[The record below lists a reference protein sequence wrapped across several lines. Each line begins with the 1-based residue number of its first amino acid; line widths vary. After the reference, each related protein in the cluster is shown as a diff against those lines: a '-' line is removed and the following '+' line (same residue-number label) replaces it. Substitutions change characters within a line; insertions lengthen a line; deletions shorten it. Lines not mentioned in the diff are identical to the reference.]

1 VEEMTTPWEVVV
13 VSSDLESR
21 RNLSSILTRQG
32 IDPICT
38 STLRECREVLS
49 QKNVGIVFCDS
60 HVSDGNYKEF
70 LGGYRSRAERPRV
83 VVTSRHSEWDE
94 FKEAIRFG
102 AFDVIGMPCRPTDVE
117 WMIIQARRDDR
128 KRTENTS
135 MVHVVPSTLA
145 KPAAAAAL

>member
-1 VEEMTTPWEVVV
+1 MTAPWEVVV

-21 RNLSSILTRQG
+21 RNLSAILTRQG

-38 STLRECREVLS
+38 STLHECREILS

-60 HVSDGNYKEF
+60 YLSDGTYKEF
-70 LGGYRSRAERPRV
+70 LGAYRSREERPRV
-83 VVTSRHSEWDE
+83 IVTSRHSEWDE

-128 KRTENTS
+128 KRVES
-135 MVHVVPSTLA
+135 PALAHVVAPSFSKT
-145 KPAAAAAL
+145 AAATAL